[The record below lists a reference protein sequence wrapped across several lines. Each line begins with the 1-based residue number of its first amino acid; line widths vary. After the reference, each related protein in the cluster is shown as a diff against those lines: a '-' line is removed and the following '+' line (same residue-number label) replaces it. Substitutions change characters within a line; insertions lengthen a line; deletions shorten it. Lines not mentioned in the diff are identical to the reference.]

1 MGPSWVKMGSG
12 SELEAIFGRLR
23 RKMEVKIDVRAI
35 LRRSWGD
42 LGAEEGDMGQNYSID
57 LLKL

>member
-23 RKMEVKIDVRAI
+23 SKMEVKIDVRAI

-42 LGAEEGDMGQNYSID
+42 LGAEEGDIGKNIF
-57 LLKL
+57 